1 MRIGSRR
8 SFLLKTSFVVG
19 AALSGM
25 SLSASAQQFKLTLAD
40 GYPPTEFIN
49 VNMQTWGEDIKK
61 ATNGAVLITMHHSGS
76 LFKNPDI
83 KRAVQTGQ
91 VEFGT
96 QLMQN
101 LGPEKRLFEID
112 GLPFLAPGYDQGMKL
127 WEISRPYL
135 ASYMQKQGLRLLYAV
150 PWPPQG
156 FYFKKEVNSLADA
169 KGLRQRAYNEM
180 TSRLAQLMGTLP
192 TTVQITELPQAMTTG
207 TVQAFNTSPTSG
219 VVFKVWEFSSH
230 YYDTNAWLPKQMVF
244 VNEQAFSKLPAN
256 FQKVII
262 DASATAEKRGWE
274 MSRQQ
279 ADEARKKL
287 AESGLKVLK
296 PSPTLQHELDKIGET
311 MRAEWLQKAD
321 DDAKAVMTQYLK
333 AMGK

>member
-1 MRIGSRR
+1 MKRYPRALLSR
-8 SFLLKTSFVVG
+8 TSFVIG
-19 AALSGM
+19 AALAGFSAC
-25 SLSASAQQFKLTLAD
+25 ASAQQYKLNLAD
-40 GYPPTEFIN
+40 AYPPTEFIN
-49 VNMQTWGEDIKK
+49 VNMQTWGEDVRK
-61 ATNGAVLITMHHSGS
+61 ATNGAVQINMHFTGS

-91 VEFGT
+91 ADFGT

-112 GLPFLAPGYDQGMKL
+112 GLPFLAVGYEDGMKL

-135 ASYMQKQGLRLLYAV
+135 ANYMQKQGLRLLYTA
-150 PWPPQG
+150 PWPSQG
-156 FYFKKEVNSLADA
+156 FFFKKEVNALADA

-180 TSRLAQLMGTLP
+180 TSRLAQLMGTIP
-192 TTVQITELPQAMTTG
+192 TTVQITELAQAMTTG
-207 TVQAFNTSPTSG
+207 TVQAFNTSPTSA

-230 YYDTNAWLPKQMVF
+230 YYDTNAWLPKQMVSM
-244 VNEQAFSKLPAN
+244 NEQAFSKLPKNHQQA
-256 FQKVII
+256 IL
-262 DASATAEKRGWE
+262 DMAGTAEKRGWE

-287 AESGLKVLK
+287 AQTPIKVLK
-296 PSPTLQHELDKIGET
+296 PTPALQRELDKVGET
-311 MRAEWLQKAD
+311 MRTEWLQKAD

-333 AMGK
+333 AARR

>member
-1 MRIGSRR
+1 MKRYPRALLSR
-8 SFLLKTSFVVG
+8 TSFVIG
-19 AALSGM
+19 AALAGFSAC
-25 SLSASAQQFKLTLAD
+25 ASAQQYKLNLAD
-40 GYPPTEFIN
+40 AYPPTEFIN
-49 VNMQTWGEDIKK
+49 VNMQTWGEDVRK
-61 ATNGAVLITMHHSGS
+61 ATNGAVQINMHFTGS

-91 VEFGT
+91 ADFGT

-112 GLPFLAPGYDQGMKL
+112 GLPFLAVGYEDGMKL

-135 ASYMQKQGLRLLYAV
+135 ANYMQKQGLRLLYTA
-150 PWPPQG
+150 PWPSQG
-156 FYFKKEVNSLADA
+156 FFFKKEVNALADA

-180 TSRLAQLMGTLP
+180 TSRLAQLMGTIP
-192 TTVQITELPQAMTTG
+192 TTVQITELAQAMTTG
-207 TVQAFNTSPTSG
+207 TVQAFNTSPTSA

-244 VNEQAFSKLPAN
+244 MNEQAFSKLPKNHQQA
-256 FQKVII
+256 IL
-262 DASATAEKRGWE
+262 DMAGTAEKRGWE

-287 AESGLKVLK
+287 AQTPIKVLK
-296 PSPTLQHELDKIGET
+296 PTLALQRELDKVGET
-311 MRAEWLQKAD
+311 MRTEWLQKAD

-333 AMGK
+333 AARR